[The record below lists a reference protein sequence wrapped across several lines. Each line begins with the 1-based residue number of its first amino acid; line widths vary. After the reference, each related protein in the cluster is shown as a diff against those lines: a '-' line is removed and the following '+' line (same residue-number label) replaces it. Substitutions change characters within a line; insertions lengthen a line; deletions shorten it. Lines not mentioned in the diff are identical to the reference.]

1 MPRSQ
6 LCTIR
11 S

>member
-6 LCTIR
+6 LCIIR